1 MLQVVCCI
9 SLMLHLLPCTAL
21 LMLFCLGAMCK
32 LCLQQLLSLQ
42 SPALRICAGRICLTA
57 RLLASP
63 PERPAMQVLVQ
74 RLLCRPFRCCSS
86 RFCCCT
92 SAHCRICCYLQKD
105 SHLNLTP
112 IDILVLL
119 QNIDFLH
126 CYFLPFSAG
135 YGSAL
140 PDLHIKQKR
149 PVLYKLT
156 FSFISFNRYQQSSEG
171 SY

>member
-1 MLQVVCCI
+1 
-9 SLMLHLLPCTAL
+9 MLHATFFSCSTCCPEL

-42 SPALRICAGRICLTA
+42 SLDLRICAGRICLTA
-57 RLLASP
+57 RLPAFPS
-63 PERPAMQVLVQ
+63 ERPAMQVPIQ

-86 RFCCCT
+86 RFCCC
-92 SAHCRICCYLQKD
+92 YLQKD
-105 SHLNLTP
+105 SHLNLPP

-140 PDLHIKQKR
+140 PNLHIKQKR